1 MLIKILFFI
10 GWKHYPIKSK
20 NKTIEQTCRYENRC
34 HSKVTPILLLHSLI
48 LTNPSWSCVL

>member
-48 LTNPSWSCVL
+48 LTNPS